1 MQLPRLKR
9 LFSSLLVAAL
19 LVPASVSLAQA
30 APGLQKFLAKVAP
43 GELMKG
49 ADRYGPAEGSPPVAG
64 IFAGDKRI
72 GHAFLNT
79 DFNDATGYSGKPI
92 HVLVALDA
100 KGAISGLKL
109 VKHSEPIVLIGI
121 PERRILE
128 FMDRYIGISVGDIA
142 KREDDARAVDMIS
155 GATVT
160 VLVIEDSIFRAAVK
174 VGRRLSLGGLK
185 PARPAGP
192 KEIRTI
198 KTERTA
204 AMDWE
209 TLLAEGA
216 VKKRRLTVGEVNA
229 AFEKTGNAE
238 AIARPEE
245 GAPKDPIIDLYMA
258 PANVPAI
265 GESVLG
271 KAEYKLLADRLKP
284 GQSAVVVFA
293 NGRYSFK
300 GSGYVRGGLFERIQI
315 VQGESSYRFRDKDH
329 KRLGEVLAEGAPY
342 FKEVGLFVF
351 PPDSGFDPTAPW
363 RMQLLVQRAIG
374 PIKKTFITFDTAYR
388 LPDGF
393 VNIERPAVPA
403 APPADAE
410 EEESRAQ
417 TALWQRIWR
426 SKKAEVAILVTAL
439 LVLTGLF
446 FFQNVLVR
454 HRKLTDTIRTV
465 FLIFT
470 VGYIGYY
477 AQAQLSVVNVFT
489 FSNALLT
496 GFRWEYFL
504 MEPMIFILWCAVA
517 ASLLFWGRG
526 AYCGWLC
533 PFGALQELLNKVAKF
548 FRVPQWQVPWG
559 IHERAWPIK
568 YMIFLALFG
577 LSVYSLAF
585 AEQLSEVEPF
595 KTAIVLKFMREAP
608 FVLYAVAL
616 LAIGLF
622 IERFF
627 CRYLCPLG
635 AALAIPGRLRMFD
648 WLKRYKECGAP
659 CQRCGDECMVQ
670 AIHPEGHINPNE
682 CLYCLNCQTLYF
694 DDHRCP
700 VMIARRERREK
711 RARLSTK
718 TPTQNQPNPQ
728 AVADG
733 S

>member
-1 MQLPRLKR
+1 MKR
-9 LFSSLLVAAL
+9 LFRSWLVAAL
-19 LVPASVSLAQA
+19 LIPVLGSLAHAAPSLEKFLYKVPA
-30 APGLQKFLAKVAP
+30 
-43 GELMKG
+43 EDLMKG
-49 ADRYGPAEGSPPVAG
+49 ADRYGPIEGSPPIAG
-64 IFAGDKRI
+64 IYAGDKRI
-72 GHAFLNT
+72 GHVFLNT

-92 HVLVALDA
+92 HVLTALDVNGVIA
-100 KGAISGLKL
+100 GLKL

-121 PERRILE
+121 PEKRILE
-128 FMDRYIGISVGDIA
+128 FMDRYIGIKVADIVNR
-142 KREDDARAVDMIS
+142 KDDARSVDMIS

-174 VGRRLSLGGLK
+174 LARRLGLGGLK
-185 PARPAGP
+185 PTTTSGP
-192 KEIRTI
+192 KEKRTI
-198 KTERTA
+198 NAARTA
-204 AMDWE
+204 RMDWE
-209 TLLAEGA
+209 TLLTEGA
-216 VKKRRLTVGEVNA
+216 VKKRRLTVSEINK
-229 AFEKTGNAE
+229 AFEKSSNAE

-245 GAPKDPIIDLYMA
+245 GDADEPIIDIYMA
-258 PANVPAI
+258 PANIPAI
-265 GESVLG
+265 GGSILG
-271 KAEYKLLADRLKP
+271 KAEYKLLVDRLKP
-284 GQSAVVVFA
+284 NQNAIIIFA

-315 VQGESSYRFRDKDH
+315 IQGENSYRFRDRDH
-329 KRLGEVLAEGAPY
+329 KRIGEVLADGAPY
-342 FKEVGLFVF
+342 FKEIGLFIF
-351 PPDSGFDPTAPW
+351 PEASTFDPTAPW
-363 RMQLLVQRAIG
+363 RLQLLMQRAIG
-374 PIKKTFITFDTAYR
+374 PIKKTFVTFDTTYR

-393 VNIERPAVPA
+393 VNIERLSASLTQPL
-403 APPADAE
+403 ADAK

-426 SKKAEVAILVTAL
+426 SKKIDIIILVAAL
-439 LVLTGLF
+439 TLLTGLF
-446 FFQNVLVR
+446 FFQNILVM
-454 HRKLTDTIRTV
+454 HLKLTEAIRTG

-470 VGYIGYY
+470 VVYIGYY

-489 FSNALLT
+489 FTNSLLT

-548 FRVPQWQVPWG
+548 LKFPQWHVPWG

-577 LSVYSLAF
+577 LSVYSLTF
-585 AEQLSEVEPF
+585 AEELSEVEPF

-608 FVLYAVAL
+608 FVLYALVL
-616 LAIGLF
+616 LGIGLF
-622 IERFF
+622 VERFF

-635 AALAIPGRLRMFD
+635 AALAIPGRLSMFV
-648 WLKRYKECGAP
+648 WLKRYKECGSP
-659 CQRCGDECMVQ
+659 CQRCSDECMVQ

-700 VMIARRERREK
+700 VMISKRERRERRAK
-711 RARLSTK
+711 LSAGQ
-718 TPTQNQPNPQ
+718 PLESQPNTQ
-728 AVADG
+728 AVSDG

>member
-1 MQLPRLKR
+1 MKR
-9 LFSSLLVAAL
+9 LFRSWLVAAL
-19 LVPASVSLAQA
+19 LIPVLGSLAHA
-30 APGLQKFLAKVAP
+30 APSLEKFLNKVAA
-43 GELMKG
+43 EDLMKG
-49 ADRYGPAEGSPPVAG
+49 ADRYGPIDGSPPIAG

-72 GHAFLNT
+72 GYVFLNT

-92 HVLVALDA
+92 HVLTAVDV
-100 KGAISGLKL
+100 KGTIAGLKL

-121 PERRILE
+121 PEKRILE
-128 FMDRYIGISVGDIA
+128 FMERYIGIKVADIVNR
-142 KREDDARAVDMIS
+142 KDDARSVDMIS

-174 VGRRLSLGGLK
+174 MARRLGLGGLK
-185 PARPAGP
+185 PTRVTGP
-192 KEIRTI
+192 KEIRTV
-198 KTERTA
+198 KTTRTA
-204 AMDWE
+204 RMDWE
-209 TLLAEGA
+209 TLLTEGA
-216 VKKRRLTVGEVNA
+216 VRKRRLTVSEVNE
-229 AFEKTGNAE
+229 AFEKSGNAE
-238 AIARPEE
+238 AIARHEE
-245 GAPKDPIIDLYMA
+245 GEGSEPVIDLYMA

-265 GESVLG
+265 GKSILG
-271 KAEYKLLADRLKP
+271 KAEYKLLIDRLKP
-284 GQSAVVVFA
+284 GQSAMLIFA

-315 VQGESSYRFRDKDH
+315 IQGENSHRFRDRDH
-329 KRLGEVLAEGAPY
+329 KRLGEVLADGAPY

-351 PPDSGFDPTAPW
+351 PKGTTFDPTAPW
-363 RMQLLVQRAIG
+363 RLQLLMQRAIG
-374 PIKKTFITFDTAYR
+374 PIKKTFVTFDTTYR

-393 VNIERPAVPA
+393 VNIERLA
-403 APPADAE
+403 APRAQAPEDAR

-426 SKKAEVAILVTAL
+426 GKKVDIIILVAAL
-439 LVLTGLF
+439 TLLTGLF
-446 FFQNVLVR
+446 FFQNILVM
-454 HRKLTDTIRTV
+454 HLKLTDAIRTG

-470 VGYIGYY
+470 VIYIGYY

-489 FSNALLT
+489 FSNSLLT

-548 FRVPQWQVPWG
+548 LKVPQWHVPWG

-577 LSVYSLAF
+577 LSVYSLTF
-585 AEQLSEVEPF
+585 AEELSEVEPF

-616 LAIGLF
+616 LGIGLF
-622 IERFF
+622 VERFF

-635 AALAIPGRLRMFD
+635 AALAIPGRLSMFV
-648 WLKRYKECGAP
+648 WLKRYKECGSP
-659 CQRCGDECMVQ
+659 CQRCSDECMVQ

-700 VMIARRERREK
+700 VMISKRERRERRAK
-711 RARLSTK
+711 LSAGQ
-718 TPTQNQPNPQ
+718 PIENQPNTQ
-728 AVADG
+728 ATSDG